1 MTLGE
6 LVSAISK
13 GDTYDMFIWL
23 YGTTTEGQRY
33 IKFAQDNETPSSS
46 GSVSVRFNAHE
57 LKEIFDNHPEYGEI
71 KVESISIQGFDLA
84 VDI

>member
-13 GDTYDMFIWL
+13 GNTNTMFIWL

-33 IKFAQDNETPSSS
+33 IKFTQDNETPTNS
-46 GSVSVRFNAHE
+46 GMVSVKFNAQE